1 MPNHYDR
8 KIVYSVNATDQYYK
22 TFLNLKWLVKSSF
35 YKAILKDP
43 AAQSLSIYSKL
54 CESWHGKKIYDI
66 GPESQ
71 FHLKLQKIFILS
83 LSLQIFDGFEIPIQ
97 VQFSNFLKW

>member
-71 FHLKLQKIFILS
+71 FQFLIL
-83 LSLQIFDGFEIPIQ
+83 LDINLD
-97 VQFSNFLKW
+97 FLCDIIGY